1 MRRLPCNY
9 GVGFADVGESTAREA
24 ARTSSEQDESQ
35 PKAVKSVIVPPANGP
50 SRDRNESLMT
60 ADWLEKIVM
69 GDRVPTALP
78 ATFGGEL
85 NGPYKV
91 HDIARPDQRVIP
103 GDLSTSWGGRAASQ
117 GNPTTVQ
124 LIPFL
129 PAKADTMALFQYYTA
144 YIDYLYHIILPN
156 RVEAYIH
163 AIYEAIEKQEPLN
176 LNHLA
181 LLFSI
186 LASSLFLQLSIQSS
200 VHAETCSREHTFLT
214 GAALIQSNYFA
225 YPTIE
230 GLQATMIVAHH
241 VSNMNSH
248 PSVSALFVHG
258 TIVSQ
263 AKNLMLHCIDS
274 PRWQEER
281 KTNEVDMMDIELKR
295 RLWWDLASYDW

>member
-1 MRRLPCNY
+1 MRRLPCSY
-9 GVGFADVGESTAREA
+9 GLSFADVGESTGNKVSRP
-24 ARTSSEQDESQ
+24 SSEEDERQ
-35 PKAVKSVIVPPANGP
+35 PKAVKSVIALPAPGP

-78 ATFGGEL
+78 ATFRGEL
-85 NGPYKV
+85 NGPSKV
-91 HDIARPDQRVIP
+91 HGIARPDQGRMP
-103 GDLSTSWGGRAASQ
+103 GNLLTPCGNRAASQ
-117 GNPTTVQ
+117 ENPTTVQ

-129 PAKADTMALFQYYTA
+129 PTKADTMALFQYYTT
-144 YIDYLYHIILPN
+144 YIDYLYHVILPN

-163 AIYEAIEKQEPLN
+163 AIYEAVEKQEPLN

-200 VHAETCSREHTFLT
+200 THAETCSREHTFLT
-214 GAALIQSNYFA
+214 GAALIQSNYSA

-248 PSVSALFVHG
+248 PSVSSLFVHG
-258 TIVSQ
+258 MIVNQ
-263 AKNLMLHCIDS
+263 AKNLMLHCTDS
-274 PRWQEER
+274 PRCQEER
-281 KTNEVDMMDIELKR
+281 KTNEVEMLEIELKR